1 MNRRNFMDIGLK
13 SLLALGAVDL
23 GRQDELI
30 IGHGDYR
37 YTIDIHW
44 GALNT
49 QYHPVQ
55 DCHEMVIDKRGRIF
69 LLTNHTKNNILIYD
83 QSGTLLDY
91 WGTSYPGAHGLTL
104 SEEGGESFL
113 YITDTIRHEVIK
125 TTLDGKEV
133 MVLPAPMAS
142 EHYRSPDDYVPTE
155 TAIAP
160 NGDIYVADGYG
171 KQHIIRYNAQGELLQ
186 VFGGRGKGPGEFLN
200 AHGICFDNRSGNE
213 GLLITARQMNALK
226 RFTLDG
232 DHVETISL
240 PGAFICRPVV
250 HGEQVYLA
258 TIWSGEGAA
267 GSGFI
272 SVLNRYNKLVS
283 APGGSTPRY
292 QGEHL
297 VPMYQA
303 INVFTHPHDVC
314 IDADGNLYVAQWN
327 AGRTYPIKLTRV

>member
-125 TTLDGKEV
+125 TTL
-133 MVLPAPMAS
+133 
-142 EHYRSPDDYVPTE
+142 
-155 TAIAP
+155 
-160 NGDIYVADGYG
+160 
-171 KQHIIRYNAQGELLQ
+171 
-186 VFGGRGKGPGEFLN
+186 
-200 AHGICFDNRSGNE
+200 
-213 GLLITARQMNALK
+213 
-226 RFTLDG
+226 
-232 DHVETISL
+232 
-240 PGAFICRPVV
+240 
-250 HGEQVYLA
+250 
-258 TIWSGEGAA
+258 A
-267 GSGFI
+267 G
-272 SVLNRYNKLVS
+272 
-283 APGGSTPRY
+283 
-292 QGEHL
+292 
-297 VPMYQA
+297 
-303 INVFTHPHDVC
+303 
-314 IDADGNLYVAQWN
+314 
-327 AGRTYPIKLTRV
+327 